1 MKRYF
6 LDCGCNVGQSTK
18 YFINKEV
25 ITKDTIVHLFEPNEL
40 SINLAKEN
48 LQQYYEYNFTF
59 HQVAIWKENCFRK
72 LTIEYSPEDY
82 KCQLS
87 NDIIKGANNA
97 GGATNIMESMW
108 KKPNYIADNHMTD
121 GGLVECIDFSE
132 FLKNNI
138 EKNSEVICKMD
149 IEGAEFEVLD
159 KIINDKTVKLIDI
172 LYIEWHSHLLNG
184 EYNVNIIIEKLQSM
198 GVNVDGW
205 V

>member
-1 MKRYF
+1 
-6 LDCGCNVGQSTK
+6 
-18 YFINKEV
+18 
-25 ITKDTIVHLFEPNEL
+25 
-40 SINLAKEN
+40 
-48 LQQYYEYNFTF
+48 
-59 HQVAIWKENCFRK
+59 
-72 LTIEYSPEDY
+72 
-82 KCQLS
+82 
-87 NDIIKGANNA
+87 
-97 GGATNIMESMW
+97 
-108 KKPNYIADNHMTD
+108 MTD